1 MSDAVREFEGTS
13 RFAITRRIGEGGF
26 GVVYEAF
33 DRERQLTVALKTL
46 QRFNADALYLF
57 KREFRALADLSHPN
71 LVALYELLAE
81 GDQWFFTMELVG
93 GVSFIE
99 WVRAPGPDAA
109 TNPTVTTEP
118 RPATLHI
125 ATPEAIT
132 RDLSNPS
139 GEIDGGFPGEPA
151 EAVGPNVARLR
162 EALAQLST
170 GLLALHEA
178 GKLHC
183 DIKPSNVKVTDE
195 GRVVLLDFGL
205 VAELGSPAPA
215 ASSDLPIVGTPSY
228 MSPEQA
234 RGAAL
239 SDATDWY
246 SVGVMLYEALTG
258 RAPFKGTFVEMQE
271 HKQREELR
279 YPREIVPD
287 LPDDLAMLCRD
298 LLRRDAKL
306 RLNGREILRR
316 LGRDSTKAAVRRAG
330 ADANSTRQPL
340 VGRSAHLT
348 AMRAAFAEA
357 QAGRPITLYVHG
369 ASGMGKSVL
378 VRHFLDEVQREQ
390 AEAVVLMG
398 RCYEQES
405 VPYKAL
411 DQLIDGLSQ
420 YLTQLP
426 IEEAAALLPDEILA
440 LSRLFP
446 VLGRVEAI
454 ASAKRDV
461 LEIPDPQEQ
470 RRRGFVALRE
480 LLVRLAREHPVVLF
494 VDDLQWGD
502 VDSAVLFAELV
513 RPPDPPPLLFIG
525 SYRTDEASTSPA
537 LRLLLGLRSSAEWGA
552 DVREVIVGGLTP
564 DDTRELVSALLDSPD
579 AAGID
584 AERIARE
591 SSGSPFFINEVVRH
605 FRSAAGVAEAG
616 AIGLDAV
623 IRARV
628 SRLPDPAA
636 RLLDVVA
643 LAGHPLAL
651 EAATAAAG
659 LAPEDFSAVGA
670 LRVGRLIRTRDT
682 GDEEEVE
689 PYHDRI
695 RETVVDRLP
704 SDAKRELHGKLAAVL
719 ERSGRADAETL
730 AVHFQGSGDVH
741 RAASY
746 ATAAAAQANAALA
759 FERAARLYRLALELE
774 PLEGAADR
782 AIRVKLADALTNAGH
797 GAEAAQHYLRAAAG
811 APPAEFVEL
820 QRRASEQLLISG
832 HIEEGLKA
840 VRAALG
846 ALGMKLA
853 ATPKRALLALLMRRA
868 LIRLRGLEFTERA
881 QSEIPAGELLRID
894 SCWAVAVGLAYVDN
908 IRAADFQARH
918 LLLALRAGEPYR
930 IARAL
935 AFEGGYSSTE
945 GSRSTGRTAAILKKS
960 FEVAER
966 VSNPHALAL
975 ATVTSGI
982 AAALEGRWKQSVEL
996 CDRATEILRARCAGV
1011 AWELDTCA
1019 VTGFNSRVYMGQ
1031 LLEVATRLP
1040 AHFKDAHERGDL
1052 YKLHFLLAHT
1062 DCFVRLAAD
1071 EPQVAR
1077 AQAREGMARWSQK
1090 EFQIQHYW
1098 GLLTETDASLYEN
1111 DGKRAWTC
1119 INEQWAPM
1127 EGSLLLRI
1135 QFGLIEA
1142 VFARG
1147 RSALCYAASAPPSMR
1162 ESLLKAAERDAR
1174 TLQRQNVLWG
1184 TALGELIHAGAAAV
1198 RGQAESAVARF
1209 ANAEQAFERADMWLF
1224 AMSARRRRGQLI
1236 GGDEGGRL
1244 IAEADEWMRR
1254 ERILRPELIMRTLA
1268 PGG

>member
-1 MSDAVREFEGTS
+1 MSDESREFRGTS

-33 DRERQLTVALKTL
+33 DRERQLTLALKTL

-57 KREFRALADLSHPN
+57 KREFRALADLSHRN
-71 LVALYELLAE
+71 LVSLYELLAD
-81 GDQWFFTMELVG
+81 GDQWFFTMELVRG
-93 GVSFIE
+93 GSFIE
-99 WVRAPGPDAA
+99 WVRTPAPSLA
-109 TNPTVTTEP
+109 TSATTASEP
-118 RPATLHI
+118 LKPAPHI
-125 ATPEAIT
+125 ATPEEVT
-132 RDLSNPS
+132 RDLSNAS
-139 GEIDGGFPGEPA
+139 GDLDSEGPGEA
-151 EAVGPNVARLR
+151 AVAIGPDVPRLR
-162 EALAQLST
+162 EALAQLCT
-170 GLLALHEA
+170 GLLTLHEA

-234 RGAAL
+234 RGARL
-239 SDATDWY
+239 TDATDWY

-258 RAPFKGTFVEMQE
+258 RPPFKGSFVEMQE
-271 HKQREELR
+271 LKQREELR
-279 YPREIVPD
+279 YPREIVAD

-298 LLRRDAKL
+298 LLRRDPKL
-306 RLNGREILRR
+306 RLNGHEILRR
-316 LGRDSTKAAVRRAG
+316 LGRESARPAVPHAG
-330 ADANSTRQPL
+330 ATGDSTRQPL
-340 VGRSAHLT
+340 VGRESHL
-348 AMRAAFAEA
+348 ASMREAFAAA
-357 QAGRPITLYVHG
+357 QAGRAMTVYVHG
-369 ASGMGKSVL
+369 ASGMGKTVL
-378 VRHFLDEVQREQ
+378 VRHFLDEVQSEHP
-390 AEAVVLMG
+390 EAVVLMG

-426 IEEAAALLPDEILA
+426 VDQAAALLPDEILA

-446 VLGRVEAI
+446 VLGRVETI
-454 ASAKRDV
+454 AGAKRDV

-480 LLVRLAREHPVVLF
+480 LLVRLARQHPLVLF

-502 VDSAVLFAELV
+502 VDSAALFAELV

-525 SYRTDEASTSPA
+525 SYRTDEANTSPA
-537 LRLLLGLRSSAEWGA
+537 LRLLLGLRASADWGA

-564 DDTRELVSALLDSPD
+564 DDTRELVTALLDSRD
-579 AAGID
+579 AAGVD

-605 FRSAAGVAEAG
+605 FRSAAGVTEAG

-651 EAATAAAG
+651 DAATTAAG
-659 LAPEDFSAVGA
+659 LAPEDFSVLGA

-695 RETVVDRLP
+695 RETVVGRMP
-704 SDAKRELHGKLAAVL
+704 PEAKRELHGKLAAVL
-719 ERSGRADAETL
+719 ERSGRADPETL
-730 AVHFQGSGDVH
+730 SVHYQGSGDLH
-741 RAASY
+741 RAAAY
-746 ATAAAAQANAALA
+746 ATTAAAQASAALA
-759 FERAARLYRLALELE
+759 FERAARLYRTALELE

-782 AIRVKLADALTNAGH
+782 AIRVKLAHALTNAGH
-797 GAEAAQHYLRAAAG
+797 GAEAAKHYLRAAAG
-811 APPAEFVEL
+811 APAAEFVDL

-840 VRAALG
+840 VRAALL

-853 ATPKRALLALLMRRA
+853 ASPRRALLALLMRRA
-868 LIRLRGLEFTERA
+868 LIRIRGLEFTERA
-881 QSEIPAGELLRID
+881 ESEIPADVLLRID

-908 IRAADFQARH
+908 IRAADFQAQH
-918 LLLALRAGEPYR
+918 LLLALKAGEPYR
-930 IARAL
+930 VARAL
-935 AFEGGYSSTE
+935 AMEGGYSSTE
-945 GSRSTGRTAAILKKS
+945 GSRSTQRTAAILKTS
-960 FEVAER
+960 FDVAAR
-966 VSNPHALAL
+966 VSNPHAVAL

-982 AAALEGRWKQSVEL
+982 AAALEGRWKDSVAL
-996 CDRATEILRARCAGV
+996 CERATEILRARCAGV
-1011 AWELDTCA
+1011 SWELDTCA
-1019 VTGFNSRVYMGQ
+1019 VTGFNSRVYLGQ
-1031 LLEVATRLP
+1031 LREVAARLP

-1071 EPQVAR
+1071 EPEIAR
-1077 AQAREGMARWSQK
+1077 AQAREAMKRWSQK
-1090 EFQIQHYW
+1090 QFQIQHYW
-1098 GLLTETDASLYEN
+1098 GLLTETDASLYEG

-1119 INEQWAPM
+1119 INEQWAAM

-1142 VFARG
+1142 VVARG
-1147 RSALCYAASAPPSMR
+1147 RSALCYAGSAPPSVR
-1162 ESLLKAAERDAR
+1162 ESMLKAAERDAR
-1174 TLQRQNVLWG
+1174 TLQKQNVLWG
-1184 TALGELIHAGAAAV
+1184 TALGELIHAGVAAA
-1198 RGQAESAVARF
+1198 RGETELAMTRF
-1209 ANAEQAFERADMWLF
+1209 ATAEAALERVDMWLF
-1224 AMSARRRRGQLI
+1224 AKAARRRRGQLL

-1244 IAEADEWMRR
+1244 IAEADQWMTK
-1254 ERILRPELIMRTLA
+1254 ETIKRPERLAATLA